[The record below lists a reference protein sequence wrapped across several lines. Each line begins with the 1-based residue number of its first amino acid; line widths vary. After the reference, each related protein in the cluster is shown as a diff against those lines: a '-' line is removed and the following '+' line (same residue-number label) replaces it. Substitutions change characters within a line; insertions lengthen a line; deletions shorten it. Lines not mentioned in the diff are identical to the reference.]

1 MKRILFI
8 SFLFLSLVL
17 CFVLLGWA
25 GGIEDFNAAFTAK
38 NRGDYDEAIRLYT
51 QAIASGDLSQ
61 ENLSIAYNNRGNTW
75 QKKGDS
81 DRAMEDY
88 DKAIKIDRNDAY
100 AYNNRGLLWE
110 KKGDSYR
117 AITDY
122 DKAIELDPRYAHAYN
137 NRGLSWY
144 AKGDYNS
151 AIADYTKAIE
161 LDLMYTYAYVN
172 RGKAWYAKRD
182 YDHAFADYSKA
193 IKIDPN
199 DADAY
204 DSFAWFLAVC
214 RKSKYRDGVKAVSL
228 AKQAVELEDTAGHT
242 DTLAAAY
249 AESGEFQ
256 DAIKTEEEAIAKLK
270 KEEGN
275 TKDIAEFE
283 KHLASYKSGKP
294 WRDRKEAFLKILNI
308 F

>member
-1 MKRILFI
+1 MERQERIGRMKRIFFI
-8 SFLFLSLVL
+8 SFLFLSLIL
-17 CFVLLGWA
+17 CSVPMGW
-25 GGIEDFNAAFTAK
+25 GRGIDDFNAAFAAK
-38 NRGDYDEAIRLYT
+38 NRGDYDDAIRLYT
-51 QAIASGDLSQ
+51 QAIESGDLSQ
-61 ENLSIAYNNRGNTW
+61 ESLSIAYNNRGNAW

-88 DKAIKIDRNDAY
+88 DKAIKIDPNDAY
-100 AYNNRGLLWE
+100 AYNNRGLLLE

-117 AITDY
+117 AIADY
-122 DKAIELDPRYAHAYN
+122 DKAIEIDPQYAHAYN

-144 AKGDYNS
+144 AKGDYDR

-161 LDLMYTYAYVN
+161 LDLMYTYAYDN

-182 YDHAFADYSKA
+182 YEHAFADYSRA

-204 DSFAWFLAVC
+204 NSFAWFLAAC
-214 RKSKYRDGVKAVSL
+214 RKSKYRNGVKAVAL
-228 AKQAVELEDTAGHT
+228 AKQAVELEDTAGHI

-249 AESGEFQ
+249 AEAGEFQ
-256 DAIKTEEEAIAKLK
+256 DAIKTEEEAIAKLR
-270 KEEGN
+270 EEGN

-283 KHLASYKSGKP
+283 KHLASYKSRKP
-294 WRDRKEAFLKILNI
+294 WREK
-308 F
+308 